1 MQSAAFFGHRNYG
14 YENFRGK
21 LREILTDLIENRSVT
36 RFYNG
41 FRGNFDVLCAEVV
54 FELMQKKPSLENLLV
69 LSYHPKADF
78 RLPKYFNASV
88 YLLEKP
94 VPPKFAIFH
103 TNRLTV
109 DRADIIVSGVVFHR
123 GGAFSACEY
132 ARRQNKIILD
142 LLS

>member
-1 MQSAAFFGHRNYG
+1 MRSAAFFGHRNYG

-69 LSYHPKADF
+69 LSYHPSADF

-109 DRADIIVSGVVFHR
+109 DRADFIVSGVVFHR

-132 ARRQNKIILD
+132 ARRKNKIILD